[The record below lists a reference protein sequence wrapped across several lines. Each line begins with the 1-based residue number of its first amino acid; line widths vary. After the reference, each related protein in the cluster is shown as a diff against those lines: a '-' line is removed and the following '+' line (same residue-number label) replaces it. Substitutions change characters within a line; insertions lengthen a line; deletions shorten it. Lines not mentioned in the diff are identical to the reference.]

1 MKILDGL
8 KVIDLTTIISGPYA
22 ASLLADLGAN
32 VIKVEPP
39 GGGDPARVFE
49 SPEPS
54 YSFQGMSPHLLTLA
68 RNKRSIVINLRDP
81 QGAAAFRDLVRW
93 ADVVVDNYRPGVTG
107 RLGIDYASLRE
118 INRKIIACSITGY
131 GLTGPGKDRAALD
144 ACIQAYSGV
153 MSITGEPD
161 EAPVRAGPLY
171 SDLNSGRAG
180 ALGILAAVVARDRT
194 GEGQHIDISMLDV
207 QLSMLSYTA
216 TMHLISG
223 LPAERYG
230 NEHGL
235 HVPYNAYKTATGY
248 LFLAVVVDNHWAA
261 LAKALSGMKLAD
273 AVKADVDYLAS
284 ERLLGRLTRLGER
297 EAINQAVANVLATRS
312 RDEWLA
318 DLSAASIPVAP
329 VNTVED
335 ALADDQATARRMVVD
350 ILHPAGTTYRAP
362 GNPIKMSAADPDVFT
377 PPPRA
382 GEDTQSVLRDVLGY
396 DDDAID
402 SLVRSGAV
410 EQLEA

>member
-1 MKILDGL
+1 M
-8 KVIDLTTIISGPYA
+8 
-22 ASLLADLGAN
+22 
-32 VIKVEPP
+32 
-39 GGGDPARVFE
+39 
-49 SPEPS
+49 
-54 YSFQGMSPHLLTLA
+54 
-68 RNKRSIVINLRDP
+68 
-81 QGAAAFRDLVRW
+81 
-93 ADVVVDNYRPGVTG
+93 
-107 RLGIDYASLRE
+107 
-118 INRKIIACSITGY
+118 
-131 GLTGPGKDRAALD
+131 
-144 ACIQAYSGV
+144 
-153 MSITGEPD
+153 
-161 EAPVRAGPLY
+161 
-171 SDLNSGRAG
+171 AG

-273 AVKADVDYLAS
+273 AVEADVKYLTS
-284 ERLLGRLTRLGER
+284 ERLLGRLNRLSER
-297 EAINQAVANVLATRS
+297 DAINEAVTNVLATRH

-318 DLSAASIPVAP
+318 DLSAAGIPVAP

-335 ALADDQATARRMVVD
+335 ALADDQAIARRMVVD
-350 ILHPAGTTYRAP
+350 IPHPAGATYRAP
-362 GNPIKMSAADPDVFT
+362 GNPIKMSAANPDFFSA
-377 PPPRA
+377 PPRA

-396 DDDAID
+396 DEDAID

-410 EQLEA
+410 ERIDA

>member
-1 MKILDGL
+1 MSEEVAMSGPLDGIRVL
-8 KVIDLTTIISGPYA
+8 AMEQAVALPA
-22 ASLLADLGAN
+22 ATRQLADLGAE
-32 VIKVEPP
+32 VIRVQAPQR
-39 GGGDPARVFE
+39 ARGE
-49 SPEPS
+49 DGPNS
-54 YSFQGMSPHLLTLA
+54 LT
-68 RNKRSIVINLRDP
+68 RNKRMVGIDLGADGGAELFLRL
-81 QGAAAFRDLVRW
+81 AAEV
-93 ADVVVDNYRPGVTG
+93 DVVCHNFTPRVVQKF
-107 RLGIDYASLRE
+107 GIDYESVRAVNPTVIYASV
-118 INRKIIACSITGY
+118 TGF
-131 GLTGPGKDRAALD
+131 GMTGPWGPRPLFGPGAEAVSGINSLIGPADGWPGRPGTIVYADSVCGSNVAFAVLAALD
-144 ACIQAYSGV
+144 H
-153 MSITGEPD
+153 
-161 EAPVRAGPLY
+161 
-171 SDLNSGRAG
+171 
-180 ALGILAAVVARDRT
+180 RDRT

-284 ERLLGRLTRLGER
+284 EHLLGRLTRLGER
-297 EAINQAVANVLATRS
+297 DAINQAVANVLATRP

-318 DLSAASIPVAP
+318 DLSAAGIPVAP

-335 ALADDQATARRMVVD
+335 ALADDQASARRMVVD
-350 ILHPAGTTYRAP
+350 IPHPAGASYRAP
-362 GNPIKMSAADPDVFT
+362 GNPIKLSAADPDVFDS
-377 PPPRA
+377 PPRA

-396 DDDAID
+396 DDDAIA
-402 SLVRSGAV
+402 SLLASGAV
-410 EQLEA
+410 ERLEV